1 MADPRV
7 RSGQREEIRWTA
19 SRSLMTEDDVDMN
32 FCGERVCRKM
42 ICVRKICG
50 RMIRLWRICA
60 KRICEW
66 KICGKQRGMAGLYSA
81 VLAVCLLAVSLTGCG
96 GRGDM
101 EDVSESLAGTGGRG
115 SAADDSGSGGSAAG
129 SFGTGGSEKE
139 QSAYT
144 FAGGSMVASEM
155 FTERDLS
162 GAYDAAEAEKIT
174 LSGGDVAIT
183 KEGVY
188 LLSGTLSEGMVIV
201 DAGKDDK
208 IQLVLDGVEI
218 DNDANAAIYVKEAD
232 KVFVTLADGS
242 ENSLISRGYT
252 SINDDH
258 IDGVIFAKS
267 DLVINGTGSL
277 IVNAAEGHG
286 IVSRDDLKITGGS
299 LAVTAQRQGL
309 SGRDSVRVGG
319 GTVQIASGK
328 DGIHAENSEDAEK
341 GYVFISDGTIRISSQ
356 GDGISA
362 GSVVQVDG
370 GTVDITAGGGSGSRT
385 VADENEDAVSAK
397 GIKAAAELAVNQ
409 GTLSIDSQDDAIHS
423 NLGVVI
429 NGGELSLATGDD
441 GIHADEMVTIT
452 GGSIHIS
459 DSYEGIEGNR
469 VEISGG
475 SIRLYAADDGINGAG
490 EGDSDPCIAI
500 SGGVIY
506 VRADGDGLDSN
517 GDLLVSGGELYV
529 SGPENGANGALDY
542 EGIGQITGG
551 TVVAAGN
558 SGMAMNFGD
567 TSTQGSILV
576 TTKDHAAGTVITLR
590 DSLGKEMISYT
601 AECRFNSVVVS
612 CPGLELGGTY
622 TIVSGEERTEAVL
635 GDSLIYGSGF
645 NIGGF
650 RNGGI
655 PGGKPGG
662 MPELPE
668 GVTPGGEPPK
678 MPEGSMPELPE
689 GVTPGGEPPKMPE
702 GSMPELPEGVAP
714 GGEPPKM
721 PEGSMPEYPDV

>member
-1 MADPRV
+1 MVYV
-7 RSGQREEIRWTA
+7 RRICGRMIFGKKIRG
-19 SRSLMTEDDVDMN
+19 RML
-32 FCGERVCRKM
+32 CRK
-42 ICVRKICG
+42 KICG
-50 RMIRLWRICA
+50 RMIRLGRSCTKGICA
-60 KRICEW
+60 W
-66 KICGKQRGMAGLYSA
+66 KICGKKRGMAGLCSA
-81 VLAVCLLAVSLTGCG
+81 ALAVCLLAVSLTGCG

-101 EDVSESLAGTGGRG
+101 EDVSESLAGTGGHG

-129 SFGTGGSEKE
+129 SFGTGGSEEE

-144 FAGGSMVASEM
+144 FAGGSIVASEM

-162 GAYDAAEAEKIT
+162 GAYDASEAEKIT
-174 LSGGDVAIT
+174 LSEGDVAIT

-232 KVFVTLADGS
+232 KVFVTLAEGS
-242 ENSLISRGYT
+242 ENSLTSRGYT

-286 IVSRDDLKITGGS
+286 VVSRDDLKITGGS
-299 LAVTAQRQGL
+299 LAVTAQSQGL

-319 GTVQIASGK
+319 GTIQIASGK
-328 DGIHAENSEDAEK
+328 DGIHAENSEEAEK
-341 GYVFISDGTIRISSQ
+341 GYVFISGGTIRISSQ

-362 GSVVQVDG
+362 GSVIQVDG

-385 VADENEDAVSAK
+385 VAADENGDAVSAK

-551 TVVAAGN
+551 IVVAAGN

-576 TTKDHAAGTVITLR
+576 TTKDHASGTVITLL
-590 DSLGKEMISYT
+590 DSQGKEMVSYT

-612 CPGLELGGTY
+612 CPGLELGGAY
-622 TIVSGEERTEAVL
+622 TIVSGEERTEAAL
-635 GDSLIYGSGF
+635 SDSLIYGSGF
-645 NIGGF
+645 NMGGF
-650 RNGGI
+650 RNGGM

-668 GVTPGGEPPK
+668 GVTPGGKPSRV
-678 MPEGSMPELPE
+678 PENGMPELPE
-689 GVTPGGEPPKMPE
+689 GVTPGGEPSKVP
-702 GSMPELPEGVAP
+702 
-714 GGEPPKM
+714 
-721 PEGSMPEYPDV
+721 